1 MIPIRLNH
9 DKIMRFK
16 YTVFET
22 LNASRA
28 TLNLDDEDFD
38 ISKYFIIPYTSHD
51 VKSMCLVFGKISGG
65 AFINN
70 RFYKNIP
77 FPVGCIKHDN
87 DGECELFLGQD
98 MFVFTV

>member
-38 ISKYFIIPYTSHD
+38 ISRYFIIPYTSHD
-51 VKSMCLVFGKISGG
+51 V
-65 AFINN
+65 
-70 RFYKNIP
+70 
-77 FPVGCIKHDN
+77 
-87 DGECELFLGQD
+87 
-98 MFVFTV
+98 